1 MHEERE
7 TNDEQRDP
15 PPKATPQGQ
24 TLIDC
29 HVHLAALPDSDN
41 GCYISPKTLKSP
53 LFRFLLWKHGLSPDK
68 PREANQKYLADLLTE
83 LKASRHVHK
92 AVLLGMDGTY
102 DHNGRYNQAHTDF
115 LIGNDYVLKT
125 AQAHPTEFL
134 AGASINPQRRD
145 AIDEVHRCADAGAIL
160 VKVLPNAQQFDPA
173 DRKYT
178 PFYRAL
184 AERKLPFLSHVGY
197 EFSLIGK
204 DQSVGEPDRLRLAL
218 EEGATVIAAHA
229 CSYGLI
235 LYEKFLPTLRDLVT
249 RYPHFYADISALT
262 LPNRMRMLL
271 HLRQY
276 PELHE
281 RLLFGTDYPLSV
293 FHMAAWGRVALG
305 TLRKMIGTK
314 NRFDRQ
320 VEVCNGLQLGFR
332 SLGDLLPHSS
342 GMAGH

>member
-1 MHEERE
+1 MVSPAVI
-7 TNDEQRDP
+7 EQLDP
-15 PPKATPQGQ
+15 NSLQLGGKRADITVLFADIRGF
-24 TLIDC
+24 TTYSESMEAEKLVSILNLY
-29 HVHLAALPDSDN
+29 LAAMA
-41 GCYISPKTLKSP
+41 
-53 LFRFLLWKHGLSPDK
+53 
-68 PREANQKYLADLLTE
+68 E
-83 LKASRHVHK
+83 
-92 AVLLGMDGTY
+92 AVLENEGTI
-102 DHNGRYNQAHTDF
+102 DKF
-115 LIGNDYVLKT
+115 M
-125 AQAHPTEFL
+125 
-134 AGASINPQRRD
+134 RD
-145 AIDEVHRCADAGAIL
+145 AIMAWF
-160 VKVLPNAQQFDPA
+160 NAPVPQQFDPA